1 MHLGQIRLNVSPFI
15 DYPRHNL
22 GLGLSYDRAEGISL
36 ITMTFTEAIPLTP
49 LEPPLATWVNATWE
63 EFVAI
68 ADAPEN
74 AKAKCYYFEHRMR
87 VENMGVGPD
96 HAVENGLIYAAV
108 IFYCT
113 LKSIA
118 CRGLV
123 NASYRKTGCQEA
135 QPDASFY
142 FRNNTHSV
150 PQGNQIIDLDT
161 SAAPDLA
168 IEVAATSLSD
178 DLGGKRLLYE
188 ALGVREYWVIDVENS
203 RILAF
208 AMIEQ
213 GSQRI
218 STSNVLSGLDISL
231 LEGALGDRKTQ
242 DDSQIMAGLM
252 AQFQ

>member
-1 MHLGQIRLNVSPFI
+1 
-15 DYPRHNL
+15 
-22 GLGLSYDRAEGISL
+22 
-36 ITMTFTEAIPLTP
+36 MTFTEVRPLTP
-49 LEPPLATWVNATWE
+49 LEPQLNTWVSATWE

-68 ADAPEN
+68 ADAPES
-74 AKAKCYYFEHRMR
+74 AKAKCYYFEQKMW
-87 VENMGVGPD
+87 VEKMGVGPD

-113 LKSIA
+113 LKAIS

-142 FRNNTHSV
+142 FQDKANSV
-150 PQGNQIIDLDT
+150 PQGNAIVNLDT
-161 SAAPDLA
+161 AAAPDLA

-208 AMIEQ
+208 AMIER
-213 GSQRI
+213 GSQWITTSKVLAGLEI
-218 STSNVLSGLDISL
+218 SVL
-231 LEGALGDRKTQ
+231 EAALRDRKTQ

-252 AQFQ
+252 AQFRG